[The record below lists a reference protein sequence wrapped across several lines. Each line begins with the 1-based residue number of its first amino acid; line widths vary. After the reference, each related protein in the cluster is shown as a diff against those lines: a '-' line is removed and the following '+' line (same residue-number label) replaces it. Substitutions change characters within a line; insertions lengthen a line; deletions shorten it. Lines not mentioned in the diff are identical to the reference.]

1 MVLSTVE
8 MTETSR
14 RSLTALVKDA
24 SLDSLRDTLPYFP
37 PKRRAFTPST
47 RTVHPGGRKIMF
59 DVAVSELTSPRWDL
73 HDEVERAAAHG
84 FDAISLWRPKVSDV
98 GAAKAAAMVAVAG
111 LRVSSLQWAGGF
123 TGGDGRSFAE
133 SIDDAVEAIVTAATL
148 AAPVLMVHSGCRGG
162 HTRSHAQRLL
172 VQALETLAP
181 VAARAGVTL
190 ALKPSHPAGGV
201 GCNFLGGLSEAIDLV
216 AGFSDPAV
224 RLAVDFW
231 HFGDAPDID
240 VLLPQLAEAAAV
252 VQVADRC
259 GPPSAQSDRLPAGHG
274 GLPLERLVGEMLA
287 HGYRGTVEFD
297 PVGEVAEILGYDG
310 VWSETRLVTQ
320 AWNER
325 LAIGRSGPMVAT
337 GAGRRPL
344 PGHFR
349 AAAAS
354 GSRRSHASSHT
365 GSPG

>member
-1 MVLSTVE
+1 MLSSVE
-8 MTETSR
+8 IPETSR
-14 RSLTALVKDA
+14 RSLTALAKNA
-24 SLDSLRDTLPYFP
+24 SLDSLRDTLPYFR

-47 RTVHPGGRKIMF
+47 RAVHPGGRKIMF

-98 GAAKAAAMVAVAG
+98 GAGTAAAMVAVAG

-133 SIDDAVEAIVTAATL
+133 SVEDAVEAITTAATL
-148 AAPVLMVHSGCRGG
+148 GAPVLLVHSGCRGG

-172 VQALETLAP
+172 VQALETIAP
-181 VAARAGVTL
+181 VASRAGVTL
-190 ALKPSHPAGGV
+190 ALRPAHPAGGV

-216 AGFSDPAV
+216 EGFSDSAV

-240 VLLPQLAEAAAV
+240 LLLPQLAEVAAI

-259 GPPSAQSDRLPAGHG
+259 GPPSAASDRLPAGHG

-287 HGYRGTVEFD
+287 HGYRGPVEFD

-310 VWSETRLVTQ
+310 VWHETRLVAE
-320 AWNER
+320 AWSER
-325 LAIGRSGPMVAT
+325 LALGRSGSVVAT

-344 PGHFR
+344 PSHYR
-349 AAAAS
+349 AAAAL